1 MAGAGIIEVTD
12 ASFEQDVL
20 QSDQPVLVDFW
31 AAWCGPCKA
40 LAPTVEQVASEYA
53 GKLTVA
59 KLDVDR
65 NTATAMRFGIRG
77 IPALLVFKGG
87 KVVDQIVGY
96 VPKEMIDR
104 SLTKVLA

>member
-1 MAGAGIIEVTD
+1 MAGAGIIEVSD
-12 ASFEQDVL
+12 ANFEQEVL
-20 QSDQPVLVDFW
+20 HSDQPVLVDFW

-40 LAPTVEQVASEYA
+40 LAPTVDEVASQYA
-53 GKLTVA
+53 GKLKVA
-59 KLDVDR
+59 KLDVDH

-104 SLTKVLA
+104 SLTKVFA